1 MIINGSRLL
10 QAAPIKSMERQK
22 RREHGVSYGLT
33 EAGYDIR
40 VKQEVLLHP
49 LHRFT
54 LASSVEEFDVPKRL
68 MGVVHDKSSNIRRG
82 LFVGNSILEPGW
94 KGFLTLELL
103 YVGWR
108 PFRIKAGTGIAQV
121 IWHELVERA
130 DYGAGRYQNQP
141 DRPVEAIRAEDE
153 EVF

>member
-10 QAAPIKSMERQK
+10 QAAPIMGMQTQK
-22 RREHGVSYGLT
+22 LHAHGVSYGKT
-33 EAGYDIR
+33 EAGADIR
-40 VKQEVLLHP
+40 IKQDVLLHP
-49 LHRFT
+49 LRRFT
-54 LASSVEEFDVPKRL
+54 LASSVEEFDMPKRL

-121 IWHELVERA
+121 IFHELAERA
-130 DYGAGRYQNQP
+130 DYGAGKYANQP
-141 DRPVEAIRAEDE
+141 DRPVEAILD
-153 EVF
+153 